1 MSAAA
6 PLLGAG
12 LRAVIFDMDGVLID
26 TEPVWRRVE
35 IEVFGALGVVLTE
48 ADCRQTMGV
57 RIDEVVAQW
66 YQRRPWAGPA
76 VSEVVEQVLTG
87 VVDHV
92 RAEGRPMEGAV
103 EAVRLVRACGLRS
116 AVASSSPRALIAA
129 VIEVLGIRDDV
140 DVTCSAG
147 DDARGK
153 PAPDVYL
160 RAATLL
166 GVAPSSCLAIEDSV
180 FGVMS
185 ARAAGM
191 PCIVVP
197 DAQTGADPRLESAQ
211 LRLGSLGELG
221 RDRLA
226 EVSAAYFS

>member
-1 MSAAA
+1 VSAAA
-6 PLLGAG
+6 AEVGAG

-35 IEVFGALGVVLTE
+35 MAVFGSLGLHLTE
-48 ADCRQTMGV
+48 ADCRETMGV
-57 RIDEVVAQW
+57 RIDEVVARW
-66 YQRRPWAGPA
+66 YERRPWAGAA
-76 VSEVVEQVLTG
+76 VSEVVERIVTG

-92 RAEGRPMEGAV
+92 RADGRPMEGAV
-103 EAVRLVRACGLRS
+103 EAVRLVRACGLRN
-116 AVASSSPRALIAA
+116 AVASSSPTRLIAA
-129 VIEVLGIRDDV
+129 VVEALGIGHDV
-140 DVTCSAG
+140 GVICSAA
-147 DDARGK
+147 DEARGK

-191 PCIVVP
+191 TCIVVP
-197 DAQTGADPRLESAQ
+197 DPQTRADPRLGAAS
-211 LRLGSLGELG
+211 LRLGSLRELD

-226 EVSAAYFS
+226 AVSAAYFS

>member
-6 PLLGAG
+6 VPVGAG

-35 IEVFGALGVVLTE
+35 MEVFGSLGLELTE
-48 ADCRQTMGV
+48 ADCRETMGV
-57 RIDEVVAQW
+57 RIEEVVALW
-66 YQRRPWAGPA
+66 YRRRPWAGPA
-76 VSEVVEQVLTG
+76 VGEVVQRILAG
-87 VVDHV
+87 MVDHV
-92 RAEGRPMEGAV
+92 RADGRAMEGAV
-103 EAVRLVRACGLRS
+103 EAVRLVRACGRRT

-129 VIEVLGIRDDV
+129 VIEVLGLGGDV
-140 DVTCSAG
+140 DVTCSAA
-147 DDARGK
+147 DEARGK

-160 RAATLL
+160 RAATAL

-191 PCIVVP
+191 PCVVVP
-197 DAQTGADPRLESAQ
+197 DESTGTDPRLGEAN
-211 LRLGSLGELG
+211 LRLGSLRELD

-226 EVSAAYFS
+226 EISAAYFS